1 MTEPPPASA
10 SRGWLQSIASAIIG
24 RLAWLVGAP
33 LLVVGC
39 GFLVMWW
46 SLVQQRDQLGA
57 IQARASQ
64 AVTARLVD
72 RYFLV
77 RPTDLDARQ
86 SRASCFDTC
95 TIEMDSIAVFEFAL
109 PDGRAQ
115 RVQFGTWAND
125 WQHNTDFELG
135 LPLLAADFRI
145 DPTFHAKLQAE
156 PAYSDPAKSIWELF
170 WTPAEDAG
178 HWLLRV
184 RDPAPEFNAP
194 LRYDPNDPTTAVLDL
209 PSFAR
214 AQSDDS
220 GDLDVQVVALL
231 VFAGIICVMVLAPAV
246 QIMLLGVPRKVTVP
260 ITLAIC
266 LSVPLWAPHAMKIA
280 PWLSD
285 EAGQLAEGM
294 SREFASH
301 QEPNYLSDPLTD
313 TSALRRLRWEL
324 ASSPQAAFLAGLDT
338 SLPNGID
345 PLDHAGAFDALQASF
360 DRQLQAMSP
369 DAIATVLQQLRHHQA
384 DTVWE
389 LFVPA
394 LLRIAADATAPA
406 SQRDAALDLLRL
418 FAQDWD
424 LPDVDVFLYRHR
436 LDNYARLRKAP
447 DPDLRATAETRL
459 GEAEARLKQQ
469 FGTM

>member
-1 MTEPPPASA
+1 MTEPSPASA
-10 SRGWLQSIASAIIG
+10 SRGWLQSIANAVVG
-24 RLAWLVGAP
+24 RIAWLVGAP

-57 IQARASQ
+57 IQARATQ

-77 RPTDLDARQ
+77 RATDLAARD
-86 SRASCFDTC
+86 SRASCYDTC
-95 TIEMDSIAVFEFAL
+95 RVEMDSVAVFEFAL
-109 PDGRAQ
+109 PDGRTQ
-115 RVQFGTWAND
+115 RVQFGAWAHD

-145 DPTFHAKLQAE
+145 DPTFHAKLQSE
-156 PAYSDPAKSIWELF
+156 QAYSESAKTIWQLFWDPAD
-170 WTPAEDAG
+170 DAG
-178 HWLLRV
+178 HWLLRL
-184 RDPAPEFNAP
+184 RDPAPEFSAP
-194 LRYDPNDPTTAVLDL
+194 LRYDPSDPTTAVLDL
-209 PSFAR
+209 PRFAR
-214 AQSDDS
+214 AQEDDS
-220 GDLDVQVVALL
+220 GDLDVQVFALL
-231 VFAGIICVMVLAPAV
+231 GFAAIICVMVLAPAV
-246 QIMLLGVPRKVTVP
+246 QMMMLGVPRKVTVP
-260 ITLAIC
+260 VTLAIC

-313 TSALRRLRWEL
+313 TRPLRRLRWEL
-324 ASSPQAAFLAGLDT
+324 ASSSQAAFLAGLDT

-345 PLDHAGAFDALQASF
+345 PLDHVGAFDALQASF

-369 DAIATVLQQLRHHQA
+369 DALAAVLQQLRHDQA
-384 DTVWE
+384 DTAWE

-394 LLRIAADATAPA
+394 LLRISGDATAA
-406 SQRDAALDLLRL
+406 AAQREAALDLLRF
-418 FAQDWD
+418 FAQDWN

-436 LDNYARLRKAP
+436 LDNYARLRQAP
-447 DPDLRATAETRL
+447 DPDVRTIAEARL
-459 GEAEARLKQQ
+459 SEAEARLKQQ
-469 FGTM
+469 LGTM